1 MPDAAGRHESI
12 ALWVLVA
19 AAAAGLGVLW
29 WQQQR
34 SPLAIHGQPS
44 PVQQAAWDAQL
55 ADARAVDVN
64 TADVAELE
72 RLPGIGPAL
81 AERIVAYRRDHGRFR
96 RIEELDAVP
105 GLGPAAIEQLRPYVR
120 IN

>member
-12 ALWVLVA
+12 ALWVLAA

-34 SPLAIHGQPS
+34 PPLAIHGQPS
-44 PVQQAAWDAQL
+44 PAAQAAWDAQL

-64 TADVAELE
+64 TAGVAELE

-81 AERIVAYRRDHGRFR
+81 AEQIVAYRREHGRFR
-96 RIEELDAVP
+96 RVEELDAVP
-105 GLGPAAIEQLRPYVR
+105 GLGPATVEKLKPYLR